1 MNTMI
6 KKVAYDAVTIAAGY
20 VIGDVVCKVV
30 VKPIK
35 KKLKTRKEK

>member
-1 MNTMI
+1 MI
-6 KKVAYDAVTIAAGY
+6 KKAAFNAASVVAGY
-20 VIGDVVCKVV
+20 ALGDVVWKVV